1 MPKSL
6 KRLSSEERDIEVR
19 KEEDKLASL
28 AGNDAETIAKR
39 VAIKK
44 KLQKIARQ
52 RKAFI
57 QAESLEPHYI
67 LERQTSA
74 ARRSAERR
82 SAERRSAERRS
93 ERQRKIDNGELIEGT
108 VSYQREVVPGI
119 ISLNKSKAEIENM
132 ISPTRPPNLKRYNE
146 TSEMTGMWTKARG
159 KKHKKT
165 KKSNKKR
172 KTHKKRKSAHKKSRK
187 H

>member
-6 KRLSSEERDIEVR
+6 ERLSSEGRDAEVR
-19 KEEDKLASL
+19 ELEAELANL
-28 AGNDAETIAKR
+28 ATSDPKDRKRR
-39 VAIKK
+39 VAIIK
-44 KLQKIARQ
+44 KLQKIARE
-52 RKAFI
+52 RKAFL
-57 QAESLEPHYI
+57 QAKSLEPHYI
-67 LERQTSA
+67 LERQISA
-74 ARRSAERR
+74 ERRSAARR

-93 ERQRKIDNGELIEGT
+93 ERQRKIDNGELIEGN

-119 ISLNKSKAEIENM
+119 ISLNKSAAEIENM

-172 KTHKKRKSAHKKSRK
+172 KTQKKRKSAHKKSRK